1 MYGKGDTRKENHL
14 QFAEVRPL
22 ILILMTKVA
31 YLFKIVIRWCHA
43 IGIHFRY
50 LNLGIF
56 HYMLL
61 YAYNESRLCYR

>member
-31 YLFKIVIRWCHA
+31 YLFKIVIR
-43 IGIHFRY
+43 
-50 LNLGIF
+50 
-56 HYMLL
+56 
-61 YAYNESRLCYR
+61 